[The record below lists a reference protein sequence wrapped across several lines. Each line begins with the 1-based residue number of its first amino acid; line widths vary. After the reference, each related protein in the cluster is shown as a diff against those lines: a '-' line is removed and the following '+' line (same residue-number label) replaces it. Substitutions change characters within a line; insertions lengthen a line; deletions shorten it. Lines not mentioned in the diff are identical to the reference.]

1 MPHTTA
7 ETTRVR
13 IAHCIVGLAASGKRD
28 ADDWRRGWGITDARN
43 YEATRQWVEV
53 LSRPHD
59 EEVATVDGYGIV
71 RSSIKSDIF
80 LRIDLRNETIHPR
93 RVAGIPSPRFAT
105 PGYEPLSDPACW
117 SNGTAQ
123 PVSSL
128 DAAISALRPVSVATA
143 PEPCYCATHAEQCA
157 CGALRD
163 PAPSLGSSS
172 TAGNPSFM
180 EQMQR
185 IWACYGDVRRHE
197 KRHGVR
203 YDFITKIRSDF
214 DWAANHV
221 TPTVF
226 ALAVRDLVA
235 GPPRIVTANWG
246 QWYNNVDWL
255 WIAPRKLAAIAF
267 SFSEA
272 PCAWLDCVNAKFLQK
287 GMGTGTPNVPWF
299 LEKVRKNRTTPLGL
313 QRLPSY
319 RTDGELLG
327 EWWLSHGVPFEAL
340 RGTHGNNQNDAE
352 VRLSQKAGLVTAAKW
367 IKPLCPPTRFSRSD
381 SDQ

>member
-1 MPHTTA
+1 MPPTSA

-28 ADDWRRGWGITDARN
+28 ANDWRRGWGITDARN

-80 LRIDLRNETIHPR
+80 LRIDLRNETVHPR
-93 RVAGIPSPRFAT
+93 RAAGIPSPRFAT

-272 PCAWLDCVNAKFLQK
+272 PCAWFDCVNAKFLKK

-299 LEKVRKNRTTPLGL
+299 LEKVRNHTTPLGL
-313 QRLPSY
+313 QRFPSY

-340 RGTHGNNQNDAE
+340 RATHGNNQNNAE